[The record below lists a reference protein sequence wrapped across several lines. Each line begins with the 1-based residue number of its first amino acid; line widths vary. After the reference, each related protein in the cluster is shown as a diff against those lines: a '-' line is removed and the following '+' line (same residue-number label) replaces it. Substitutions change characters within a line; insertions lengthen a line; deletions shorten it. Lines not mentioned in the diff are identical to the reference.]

1 MHMLDRFTVKPESE
15 NIVLLI
21 FACIFD
27 RTYFKLLLESALK
40 VGNYGI
46 ENIDLASIASFW
58 FKFELVFL
66 CSSVFILIS
75 C

>member
-1 MHMLDRFTVKPESE
+1 MLDRFTVKPESE

-21 FACIFD
+21 LACYFD

-58 FKFELVFL
+58 FKFKLVFL
-66 CSSVFILIS
+66 YSSVFIL
-75 C
+75 